1 LKHIRRLTAEKQRSL
16 CSWEKLMCKNRSFC
30 FWKILKNRKGFTL
43 TEIIVVLSLLG
54 IMSAISIPTYF
65 SWLPKHRLQTS
76 VRQIY
81 DDLNLAKI
89 RAVKDN
95 TVARITFNT
104 GNETY
109 TVFLDTN
116 VNGLPDDGTATILRN
131 NVTLENGVDITWA
144 NTCGFN
150 NRGMSTTGG
159 GQVVRLTN
167 PTNILMDINVTSA
180 GSISILTSKDGG
192 TTWS

>member
-1 LKHIRRLTAEKQRSL
+1 
-16 CSWEKLMCKNRSFC
+16 MCKNRSLC
-30 FWKILKNRKGFTL
+30 FWKIFKNRKGFTL
-43 TEIIVVLSLLG
+43 SEVTVVLSLLG
-54 IMSAISIPTYF
+54 IMSAISVPSYF

-116 VNGLPDDGTATILRN
+116 VNGLPDDGAATILRN
-131 NVTLENGVDITWA
+131 NATLENGVDITSA

-159 GQVVRLTN
+159 G
-167 PTNILMDINVTSA
+167 
-180 GSISILTSKDGG
+180 
-192 TTWS
+192 